1 MAKNQFNTRIQLK
14 HDIEA
19 NWLKAVNFSPK
30 EGEII
35 IYDAENAS
43 TDLQGTGRAVHIAYP
58 RIKIGD
64 GVTNVNSLPFANDV
78 IPQVKMTTWEDDD

>member
-1 MAKNQFNTRIQLK
+1 MDKTIKARVQHK

-19 NWLKAVNFSPK
+19 NWLKATNFIPK

-35 IYDAENAS
+35 IYDADA
-43 TDLQGTGRAVHIAYP
+43 THTYT

-64 GVTNVNSLPFANDV
+64 GVKTVNALGFVGEEKADKNE
-78 IPQVKMTTWEDDD
+78 IPIIQLVAWGSED

>member
-1 MAKNQFNTRIQLK
+1 MDKTIKARVQHK

-19 NWLKAVNFSPK
+19 NWLKATNFIPK

-35 IYDAENAS
+35 IYDADA
-43 TDLQGTGRAVHIAYP
+43 THTYT

-64 GVTNVNSLPFANDV
+64 GVQNVNDLPFVDDHIFEEINQKS
-78 IPQVKMTTWEDDD
+78 QVQIVTWEADD